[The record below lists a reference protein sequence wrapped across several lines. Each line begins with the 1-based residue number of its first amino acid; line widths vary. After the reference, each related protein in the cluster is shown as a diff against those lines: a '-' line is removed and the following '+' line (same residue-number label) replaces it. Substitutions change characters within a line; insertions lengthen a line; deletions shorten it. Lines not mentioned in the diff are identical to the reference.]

1 MVERWPHHQVPDP
14 PIHPIRGCKPLLTMD
29 IVITSDSYGS
39 FQSVL
44 GSVYR
49 GIGTFYFQSTNTPWG
64 LALLDPVY
72 FTVDPPAFQKA
83 IPPHWNARGQW
94 PPQDQT
100 AHRPDSLL
108 TPSDYIWALLGP
120 KLFPPRPTPPL
131 PASQTPARGG
141 PGAGGPSV
149 AGCPPGCQAWCRE
162 EGHDF

>member
-14 PIHPIRGCKPLLTMD
+14 PIHPTRGCKPLLTMD
-29 IVITSDSYGS
+29 IVLPLTLKNGS

-49 GIGTFYFQSTNTPWG
+49 GIGTFYFQSTNTSWG

-94 PPQDQT
+94 LPQDQT

-120 KLFPPRPTPPL
+120 KLFPPHPTPACFPDTSKGRAWSWRPICGWMPSWMPGL
-131 PASQTPARGG
+131 VQGG
-141 PGAGGPSV
+141 GA
-149 AGCPPGCQAWCRE
+149 
-162 EGHDF
+162 